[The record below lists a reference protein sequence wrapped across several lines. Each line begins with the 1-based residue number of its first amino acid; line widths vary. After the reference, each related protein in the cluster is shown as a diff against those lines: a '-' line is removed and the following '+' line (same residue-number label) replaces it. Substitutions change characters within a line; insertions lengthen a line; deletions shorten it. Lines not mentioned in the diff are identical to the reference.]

1 VGRDGTRRNHRKIGT
16 SQGRPQFSGGNTA
29 ISSLRA
35 GKPVDW
41 VENCPAFGEHGAGV
55 LELVN
60 DFDEDRDVETPDP
73 ATVSADA
80 DWFVPDDVGV
90 ATPDG
95 ESVGD

>member
-1 VGRDGTRRNHRKIGT
+1 
-16 SQGRPQFSGGNTA
+16 
-29 ISSLRA
+29 
-35 GKPVDW
+35 
-41 VENCPAFGEHGAGV
+41 V